1 VQMDVNLEYYKLFY
15 CVVKCGSITQ
25 AADKL
30 HISQPAVSQ
39 GIKNLEKALG
49 SPVFV
54 RAGKGIRLTTEGEM
68 LYRYVQPAYEEI
80 LMGERKFKQM
90 KNLETG
96 EIRIGASDM
105 TLRYYILPYLE
116 LFHERFPNI
125 KISVTNAPTPETL
138 RYMQSGSIDFG
149 VVSTP
154 FQLQESYEQK
164 KVKKIRDVFVVGEKY
179 KEYAQRILTYKELK
193 ELPYLCLEGQTSTKK
208 FIETFLKEQE
218 VSLQPELELATSD
231 MLVTFVEK
239 GFGVANI
246 MEDFIR
252 EGEEKGKLFRLNFST
267 QLPSREICII
277 YERKYPLSAAAKMML
292 EIMGYET

>member
-1 VQMDVNLEYYKLFY
+1 MDVNLEYYKLFY
-15 CVVKCGSITQ
+15 YVVKCGSITH
-25 AADKL
+25 AAQQL

-39 GIKNLEKALG
+39 GVKQLEKALG

-68 LYRYVQPAYEEI
+68 LYRYIQPAYEEI

-90 KNLETG
+90 RNLETG

-116 LFHERFPNI
+116 IFHEKYPNI

-154 FQLQESYEQK
+154 FQLQESYELK
-164 KVKKIRDVFVVGEKY
+164 KVKQIHDVFVVGKKY
-179 KEYAQRILTYKELK
+179 ETYGQRILDYKELK
-193 ELPYLCLEGQTSTKK
+193 DLPYLCLEGQTSTKK
-208 FIETFLKEQE
+208 YIESFLKERE
-218 VSLQPELELATSD
+218 VCLQAEFELATSD

-246 MEDFIR
+246 MEDFVK
-252 EGEEKGKLFRLNFST
+252 EGVEKGKLFKLKFST
-267 QLPSREICII
+267 EIPSREICII
-277 YERKYPLSAAAKMML
+277 YERKYPLSAAAKKIL
-292 EIMGYET
+292 EIMGHDT

>member
-1 VQMDVNLEYYKLFY
+1 MDVNLEYYKLFY
-15 CVVKCGSITQ
+15 YVVKCGSITH
-25 AADKL
+25 AAEQL

-39 GIKNLEKALG
+39 GVKQLEKALG

-68 LYRYVQPAYEEI
+68 LYRYIQPAYEEI

-90 KNLETG
+90 KNLEAG

-116 LFHERFPNI
+116 IFHEKFPNI

-138 RYMQSGSIDFG
+138 RYMQSGNIDFG

-154 FQLQESYEQK
+154 FQEQESYELK
-164 KVKKIRDVFVVGEKY
+164 KVKEIRDVFVVGKKY
-179 KEYAQRILTYKELK
+179 KTYAEKKLEYKELK

-208 FIETFLKEQE
+208 YIESFLKEKE
-218 VSLQPELELATSD
+218 IVLQPELELATSD

-246 MEDFIR
+246 MEDFVQ
-252 EGEEKGKLFRLNFST
+252 EGVKKGRLFQLKFST
-267 QLPSREICII
+267 EIPSREICIV
-277 YERKYPLSAAAKMML
+277 YERKYPLSAAAKKLL
-292 EIMGYET
+292 ELMDCNT